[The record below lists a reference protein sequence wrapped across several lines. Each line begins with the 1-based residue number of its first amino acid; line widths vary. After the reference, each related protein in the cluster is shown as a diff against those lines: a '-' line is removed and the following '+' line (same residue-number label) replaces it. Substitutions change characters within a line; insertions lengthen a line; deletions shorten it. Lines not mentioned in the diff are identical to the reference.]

1 MRYTN
6 NERHPLHVIEPF
18 EDFKELIAQ
27 QVEKNPDGIAYRYTV
42 KKEDRTKTFR
52 EFQNDVNALGTG
64 LTSLGIHE
72 KHIAMAGENCYDWIV
87 TYLTVLGS
95 DNVYVPVDKELPF
108 GELMNVIDHSDAEV
122 VFTTAHFEAKFRE
135 NAENMPRI
143 KYFIVYGMKGPSEGR
158 FLAAEEVM
166 ATGRK
171 ALEAGDTAYLD
182 EKPDDMGLGV
192 IVYTSG
198 TTGKAKGVMLSRHNL
213 RSCVYYGM
221 QVSNVMPISLSVL
234 PYNHTYESTCDI
246 LVCIHYGAT
255 VCINENLR
263 TIADNLTK
271 YNPYIVMLV
280 PLFVENFYKKIW
292 KTLEKSGKA
301 DTVRKMLKL
310 SAGLRKVHIDLRKVM
325 FKDLRA
331 VFGSN
336 IKKIVCGGAPI
347 RSDIASFFDGIGI
360 DLCNGY
366 GITECSP
373 LVSANMDNYNDYRSV
388 GCLLP
393 CLDVEIRDPNADGEG
408 LICVKGD
415 TVMMGY
421 YKNPEETS
429 KVLVDG
435 WFNTGD
441 YGKITDDKL
450 FITGRQKNLIVLKN
464 GKNVY
469 PEEIE
474 SYLAVIPE
482 ISEIVVY
489 SLRDEQGNEVALC
502 AEIFP
507 ESAYSAGREKQE
519 MQKFFLDKIEKINE
533 ELPIYKQVHTVRIR
547 ATEFPKTAS
556 RKIKRAGLGQQPAVK
571 EEN

>member
-1 MRYTN
+1 MRYSN
-6 NERHPLHVIEPF
+6 NERHPLHSVEPF
-18 EDFKELIAQ
+18 GDFKEMIAQ
-27 QVEKNPDGIAYRYTV
+27 QVEKNPDAIAYRYTV

-52 EFQNDVNALGTG
+52 EFQADVNALGTG
-64 LTSLGIHE
+64 LTEMGIHGS
-72 KHIAMAGENCYDWIV
+72 HIAMVGENCYSWIV

-95 DNVYVPVDKELPF
+95 DNVYIPADKELPF
-108 GELMNVIDHSDAEV
+108 GELINVIEHSDAEY
-122 VFTTAHFEAKFRE
+122 VFTTRSFEAKFRE
-135 NAENMPRI
+135 NADKMPWI
-143 KYFIVYGMKGPSEGR
+143 KKFIIYDPKETAEGR
-158 FLAAEEVM
+158 FMAAEELM
-166 ATGRK
+166 AMGRK
-171 ALEAGDTAYLD
+171 ALEGGNTAYID
-182 EKPDDMGLGV
+182 EKPVDEDLGV

-221 QVSNVMPISLSVL
+221 MVSSVMPISLSVL

-246 LVCIHYGAT
+246 LVCLHHGAT

-263 TIADNLTK
+263 TVADNLKK

-301 DTVRKMLKL
+301 ETVRKLLKL
-310 SAGLRKVHIDLRKVM
+310 SAGLRKVHIDLRKVL

-331 VFGSN
+331 VFGTN

-347 RSDIASFFDGIGI
+347 RSDVASFFDGIGI

-393 CLDVEIRDPNADGEG
+393 CIDVEIREPNAEGEG
-408 LICVKGD
+408 LIFVKGD

-421 YKNPEETS
+421 YKNPEETA
-429 KVLVDG
+429 KVLSDG

-441 YGKITDDKL
+441 YGKIVDDKL
-450 FITGRQKNLIVLKN
+450 FITGREKNLIVLKN

-474 SYLAVIPE
+474 SYIAVIPE

-489 SLRDEQGNEVALC
+489 SLKDEQGNEVALC
-502 AEIFP
+502 AEIYP
-507 ESAYSAGREKQE
+507 EISYAAGREKQE
-519 MQKFFLDKIEKINE
+519 MQKYFLEEIEKINVD
-533 ELPIYKQVHTVRIR
+533 LPIYKQVHTVRIR
-547 ATEFPKTAS
+547 TTEFPKTAS
-556 RKIKRAGLGQQPAVK
+556 RKIKRAGLGQQAPVS
-571 EEN
+571 EEK